1 MREAVSNSW
10 FESNVAMGLRRFA
23 DVESIW
29 GDMNPPPR
37 TYPLF
42 EYGEGADP
50 ILWHIEQDS
59 PTLDQFAALM
69 RILSEYYSQ
78 TPPLEHGNFVVEDF
92 QSASHYTGV
101 IKQTPQH
108 VAYGEWA
115 VAMAR
120 LAFCHMHD
128 GYALDAMFQTIADYR
143 FALHKIHTGL
153 SNELKMNE
161 LPGDLYVPGRR
172 LIGRGK
178 SFLIELNGSYQ
189 DSFGDAERFLNG
201 ETSRAITCKLPLVR
215 PAHALRRG
223 SSQEYPLG
231 LVERISETAIQVTHD
246 RTNQPKEIEMYYWHS
261 MADFRLK
268 SCRAP
273 GIHGAKIDIARSLMG
288 HLYLGTNLH
297 LLESGGDASHRSAM
311 TGVASY
317 LLEKRSPI
325 KKGVDLRLMLARDQ
339 YAVIDELA
347 EEILQ

>member
-1 MREAVSNSW
+1 MWEAVSNSW
-10 FESNVAMGLRRFA
+10 FETNVAMGLRRFA
-23 DVESIW
+23 EVDRIW

-37 TYPLF
+37 TYRLF
-42 EYGEGADP
+42 RYGEGADP
-50 ILWHIEQDS
+50 ILWHIEQDF
-59 PTLDQFAALM
+59 PTLDQYATLM
-69 RILSEYYSQ
+69 RTISHYYSQ
-78 TPPLEHGNFVVEDF
+78 PPPLEHGNFVVDDF

-128 GYALDAMFQTIADYR
+128 GYPLDAIFQTIADYR

-153 SNELKMNE
+153 PNELTIKE
-161 LPGDLYVPGRR
+161 IPGELYVPGRR
-172 LIGRGK
+172 LLGRGK
-178 SFLIELNGSYQ
+178 RFLIELNGSYQ
-189 DSFGDAERFLNG
+189 DSFADAERFLDG

-215 PAHALRRG
+215 PSHALRRG
-223 SSQEYPLG
+223 SQREYSLG
-231 LVERISETAIQVTHD
+231 LVERITETAIQVTHD

-261 MADFRLK
+261 MADFR
-268 SCRAP
+268 SRSYRAP
-273 GIHGAKIDIARSLMG
+273 GIRGAKIDIARTLMG

-311 TGVASY
+311 TGVVSY
-317 LLEKRSPI
+317 LLEKRCPI
-325 KKGVDLRLMLARDQ
+325 KKGVDLRLMLAPDQ

-347 EEILQ
+347 EEMVQ